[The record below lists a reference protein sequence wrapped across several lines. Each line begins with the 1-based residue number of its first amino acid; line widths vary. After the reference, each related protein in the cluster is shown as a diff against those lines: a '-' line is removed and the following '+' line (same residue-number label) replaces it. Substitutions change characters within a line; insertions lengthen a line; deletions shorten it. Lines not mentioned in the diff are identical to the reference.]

1 MPFPEVQTFR
11 KWQYVPICGTFPFCS
26 VLPSTAPGAG
36 LLTDAFLGSITLNAS
51 DMAQNKENFIE
62 LTDLIN
68 EETMPNLLRAF
79 EEDPELKAVCT
90 GRDGKIYSLPKKL
103 PLRPEVCGDIFYI
116 NKEWLDNLNLAV
128 PTTYEELETVLEK
141 FITEDADNDG
151 DPTNEIAYSNSAG
164 STLLSGD
171 LRTILFP
178 FGTMVSRADN
188 YMGLNGDGEPVFMP
202 AQENYK
208 EAVIWMH
215 ELWEK
220 GILDP
225 EYFTQD
231 SSMYNSKLQ
240 AEGGSKVGLFHAW
253 TADAM
258 AGENADQFIALEA
271 VAGPD
276 GNHYVENASNFLDI
290 ADRELVITKDCEDPE
305 KLLAWADDFYTDLAS
320 MQTMYGS
327 ISDGCITDNGD
338 GTYSVNEPEDG
349 ASLDTEA
356 WSNSLREFGPKYMSP
371 EFYDKVS
378 LPESQGDGI
387 KLKEETAFEGVDAV
401 FLF

>member
-1 MPFPEVQTFR
+1 
-11 KWQYVPICGTFPFCS
+11 
-26 VLPSTAPGAG
+26 
-36 LLTDAFLGSITLNAS
+36 
-51 DMAQNKENFIE
+51 MAQNKENFIE

-171 LRTILFP
+171 LRTILSP

-188 YMGLNGDGEPVFMP
+188 YLGLNGEGEPVFMP

-215 ELWEK
+215 DLWQK

-240 AEGGSKVGLFHAW
+240 AEGGSKVGLSMRGRQMRW
-253 TADAM
+253 
-258 AGENADQFIALEA
+258 Q
-271 VAGPD
+271 
-276 GNHYVENASNFLDI
+276 
-290 ADRELVITKDCEDPE
+290 E
-305 KLLAWADDFYTDLAS
+305 K
-320 MQTMYGS
+320 MR
-327 ISDGCITDNGD
+327 IS
-338 GTYSVNEPEDG
+338 
-349 ASLDTEA
+349 L
-356 WSNSLREFGPKYMSP
+356 
-371 EFYDKVS
+371 
-378 LPESQGDGI
+378 
-387 KLKEETAFEGVDAV
+387 
-401 FLF
+401 

>member
-1 MPFPEVQTFR
+1 
-11 KWQYVPICGTFPFCS
+11 
-26 VLPSTAPGAG
+26 
-36 LLTDAFLGSITLNAS
+36 
-51 DMAQNKENFIE
+51 MAQNKENFIE

-171 LRTILFP
+171 LRTILSP
-178 FGTMVSRADN
+178 FGTMGSRADN
-188 YMGLNGDGEPVFMP
+188 YMGLNGEGEPVFMP

-215 ELWEK
+215 DLWQK

-290 ADRELVITKDCEDPE
+290 ADRELVITKECEDPE

-378 LPESQGDGI
+378 LPETQGDGI